1 MKRFFSALG
10 RIIDTLRTFLGRI
23 FFLLVA
29 GLILFL
35 LFSSPPTVSVPSS
48 TALVWSP
55 SGVVMERSSGAT
67 PADLLFGTGLP
78 VNSLLQDLL
87 DSLALAADDSR
98 VTALVIDVSELLSV
112 SPAHL
117 ETLGNA
123 LQQFADTGK
132 PIYSYGE
139 YYTQAQYAL
148 ASYADHITLH
158 PMGNLL
164 ISGFGGNQLF
174 FRDLLEKL
182 RVNVHIF
189 RVGEFK
195 SAAEPFTRMDMSPE
209 ARSDSQTLVDN
220 LWARYLDRVS
230 ANRDLQPQQL
240 QAYADNYAQLLEAA
254 GGDMSRVAFEQGLV
268 DNLAGV
274 DSFRR
279 EVAAVAGTSNGSF
292 NQIGYRDYLSATRA
306 IQIPGA
312 SQVGIIVA
320 QGTIMPGEQPLGM
333 IGADTLSELIRRAQ
347 RDPAIKAVVLRVDSP
362 GGSAMASEEIRAAL
376 VQLQASGKPLVVSMA
391 GTAASGGYWIS
402 ANADEIWASPSTVTG
417 SIGVIGIIPT
427 FEDALGELGVGVD
440 GVGTTALSRVGD
452 PFSGLDE
459 QIGRIYQT
467 STEDTYQRFLRLVAD
482 GRDMTVDEVDQIAGG
497 RVWSGEQA
505 LSLGLVDSLGD
516 LDDALSAAASLAG
529 LEEYQRVYLERP
541 LSAGEQFLVQMM
553 ENWGGAQALASITG
567 RSQSWTGLG
576 GVGRILPALPAEQR
590 QRLQSLV
597 DLVLSSGMTPAQLR
611 TLAVCES
618 CLSVQ

>member
-1 MKRFFSALG
+1 M
-10 RIIDTLRTFLGRI
+10 
-23 FFLLVA
+23 
-29 GLILFL
+29 
-35 LFSSPPTVSVPSS
+35 
-48 TALVWSP
+48 
-55 SGVVMERSSGAT
+55 
-67 PADLLFGTGLP
+67 
-78 VNSLLQDLL
+78 
-87 DSLALAADDSR
+87 
-98 VTALVIDVSELLSV
+98 
-112 SPAHL
+112 
-117 ETLGNA
+117 
-123 LQQFADTGK
+123 
-132 PIYSYGE
+132 
-139 YYTQAQYAL
+139 
-148 ASYADHITLH
+148 
-158 PMGNLL
+158 
-164 ISGFGGNQLF
+164 
-174 FRDLLEKL
+174 
-182 RVNVHIF
+182 
-189 RVGEFK
+189 
-195 SAAEPFTRMDMSPE
+195 
-209 ARSDSQTLVDN
+209 
-220 LWARYLDRVS
+220 
-230 ANRDLQPQQL
+230 
-240 QAYADNYAQLLEAA
+240 
-254 GGDMSRVAFEQGLV
+254 
-268 DNLAGV
+268 
-274 DSFRR
+274 
-279 EVAAVAGTSNGSF
+279 
-292 NQIGYRDYLSATRA
+292 
-306 IQIPGA
+306 
-312 SQVGIIVA
+312 
-320 QGTIMPGEQPLGM
+320 
-333 IGADTLSELIRRAQ
+333 
-347 RDPAIKAVVLRVDSP
+347 
-362 GGSAMASEEIRAAL
+362 
-376 VQLQASGKPLVVSMA
+376 ASGKPLVVSMA

>member
-1 MKRFFSALG
+1 
-10 RIIDTLRTFLGRI
+10 
-23 FFLLVA
+23 
-29 GLILFL
+29 
-35 LFSSPPTVSVPSS
+35 
-48 TALVWSP
+48 
-55 SGVVMERSSGAT
+55 
-67 PADLLFGTGLP
+67 
-78 VNSLLQDLL
+78 
-87 DSLALAADDSR
+87 
-98 VTALVIDVSELLSV
+98 
-112 SPAHL
+112 
-117 ETLGNA
+117 
-123 LQQFADTGK
+123 
-132 PIYSYGE
+132 
-139 YYTQAQYAL
+139 
-148 ASYADHITLH
+148 
-158 PMGNLL
+158 MGNLL

-279 EVAAVAGTSNGSF
+279 EVAAVAGTSDGSF

-376 VQLQASGKPLVVSMA
+376 VQLQAAGKPLVVSMA

-516 LDDALSAAASLAG
+516 LDDALDAAASLAG

-541 LSAGEQFLVQMM
+541 LSVGEQFLVQMM
-553 ENWGGAQALASITG
+553 ESWGGAQALASVTG

-576 GVGRILPALPAEQR
+576 GVSRILPALPAEQR
-590 QRLQSLV
+590 QRLQALV
-597 DLVLSSGMTPAQLR
+597 DLVLSSGLTPAQLR